1 MRGSMIKSL
10 RNSKGQSL
18 VETALILP
26 LIILLLMGMVE
37 FTRIFGSYLIITHA
51 SREGARLAAIGK
63 SDEEVILNVKS
74 KAGLLSASAI
84 EVDLTPDD
92 DSRISGSDVCVTVEY
107 AVVIYTPILSGIIP
121 NPLNMESNTY
131 MRVE

>member
-1 MRGSMIKSL
+1 MKL
-10 RNSKGQSL
+10 NKKGQSM

-51 SREGARLAAIGK
+51 SREGARMASIGK
-63 SDEEVILNVKS
+63 SDEEVIQNIKS
-74 KAGLLSASAI
+74 KAGVLNASDVQVA
-84 EVDLTPDD
+84 LTPDD
-92 DSRISGSDVCVTVEY
+92 DSRISGQDVLVSVKY
-107 AVVIYTPILSGIIP
+107 KIVIFTPVLSGIIP